1 MRGCEALL
9 RAITVGSGPGRFREC
24 FDFGGRD
31 VASWFPGHM
40 AKGEGCRE
48 RGGLAPPPLRCRRG
62 RSPSAVLQACGR
74 CGAPCGAPTASSRCT
89 TLAYPPARLVLS
101 RPAVSPGPV
110 GNGSPGHCPLHRWG
124 LHGPVCP
131 SCPVS
136 IQFASSPSPIPLSSS
151 TTAPPAYHHH
161 QLVHPC
167 TCFYGIPFSSCTA
180 APSASRP
187 EELVHPS
194 TCFHA
199 IPLSSSATAPSA
211 SPHTELVRPSTCV
224 YASAQSLSLTVL
236 TSHCRAVTPF

>member
-124 LHGPVCP
+124 LHGPRVP
-131 SCPVS
+131 QLPRVHPVRLFS
-136 IQFASSPSPIPLSSS
+136 QPHTPLQQHNSPTSLPSPPTSPPL
-151 TTAPPAYHHH
+151 Y
-161 QLVHPC
+161 L
-167 TCFYGIPFSSCTA
+167 
-180 APSASRP
+180 
-187 EELVHPS
+187 L
-194 TCFHA
+194 
-199 IPLSSSATAPSA
+199 LW
-211 SPHTELVRPSTCV
+211 HTL
-224 YASAQSLSLTVL
+224 L
-236 TSHCRAVTPF
+236 